1 MWCGRV
7 SQEPARTLTVSI
19 VLADMYKLFKSISS
33 AAGVLIAISASPAY
47 ATVNG
52 AGAATN
58 QVKRPIEELFKTDM
72 VYPQEKGELQVG
84 LASLYQHNSSGDAW
98 TVPVSLE
105 YGLTDRWQVEAE
117 WKSFVQHNYANHST
131 VRGISDLEIGTQY
144 SFMNI
149 GDSLF
154 HIAPRF
160 SIEIPLG
167 DVNKGL
173 TEGFM
178 EYQPA
183 IILARDFP
191 QFHHAQLFAEIGI
204 SFVQRVKRP
213 SEADDAEPA
222 AHGLNL
228 GIGGFVPFSRGALTM
243 EFNWANNQWNHH
255 GTGNELYLTPGWIW
269 KVTRNFE
276 IGMGIPV
283 GLNNR
288 SDQYDVIVHVVCEF

>member
-1 MWCGRV
+1 M
-7 SQEPARTLTVSI
+7 I
-19 VLADMYKLFKSISS
+19 LFKNLYFE
-33 AAGVLIAISASPAY
+33 AVVLITVSASPGY
-47 ATVNG
+47 ATVNSTG
-52 AGAATN
+52 AGTN

-84 LASLYQHNSSGDAW
+84 LASLYQHNSSGDAL
-98 TVPVSLE
+98 TVPISLE
-105 YGLTDRWQVEAE
+105 YGLTGRWQVEAE
-117 WKSFVQHNYANHST
+117 WKSFVQHFWNQSKKH
-131 VRGISDLEIGTQY
+131 GIGDLEIGTQY

-149 GDSLF
+149 GDSMF

-160 SIEIPLG
+160 SMEIPLG

-191 QFHHAQLFAEIGI
+191 QFHDAQLFTEIGI

-222 AHGLNL
+222 AHVFNL
-228 GIGGFVPFSRGALTM
+228 GFGGFVPFSHGALTI
-243 EFNWANNQWNHH
+243 EFNWTNNQWNHQ
-255 GTGNELYLTPGWIW
+255 GTENELYLTPGWVW

-276 IGMGIPV
+276 IGQGIPV
-283 GLNNR
+283 GLNKR
-288 SDQYDVIVHVVCEF
+288 SDQYDVAAHVVCEF